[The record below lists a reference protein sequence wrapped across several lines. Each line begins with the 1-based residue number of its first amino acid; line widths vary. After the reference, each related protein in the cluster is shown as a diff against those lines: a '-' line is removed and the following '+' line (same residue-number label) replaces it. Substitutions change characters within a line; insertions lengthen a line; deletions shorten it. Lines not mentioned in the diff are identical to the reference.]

1 MSHPLVP
8 PRETK
13 KKYWE
18 ACKNDFLTKYNVP
31 GQKNAATVLSAP
43 KLTKYMTFEKIQKCS
58 FLHWKCGFGPPPVG
72 MTSTP
77 GGDDLGPNT
86 ISSVGRRRKA
96 SIFRRRTFKNML
108 KNILNVTRT
117 LFCLLKA
124 SPEHYFVI
132 RAPLYCTFHV
142 SWFFLDVPGTL
153 PADTPY
159 GSIFLSRCAGARKRH
174 ETSGHIFHHI
184 LYYRIRIFIT
194 KRSRAWIHNA
204 GMRGD
209 V

>member
-1 MSHPLVP
+1 MSPLARKIAEKWCWADRIRLCSRFQGPLIVLVHIPNHVPTPPAARKKIRQKNVLPKKFCKKTGVGGVSWRSAHRDKKIDPYAVSAGTP
-8 PRETK
+8 PRNE

-18 ACKNDFLTKYNVP
+18 ACKNDFLAKYNVP

-96 SIFRRRTFKNML
+96 SIFRRRTFKNLL
-108 KNILNVTRT
+108 KKALNVART
-117 LFCLLKA
+117 LFCR
-124 SPEHYFVI
+124 
-132 RAPLYCTFHV
+132 RATFK
-142 SWFFLDVPGTL
+142 
-153 PADTPY
+153 
-159 GSIFLSRCAGARKRH
+159 I
-174 ETSGHIFHHI
+174 I
-184 LYYRIRIFIT
+184 
-194 KRSRAWIHNA
+194 
-204 GMRGD
+204 
-209 V
+209 